1 MQAFEHQLN
10 RSTFLRGSIKIFALT
25 SLTLAGV
32 DCRPSDQIPELH
44 GISEQEYHNINA
56 IAEVFLTDSPIA
68 GFDAGKAFDDYVFG
82 HPTPLDTKSTALELA
97 GVPSSYLASIVLD
110 GSLTPLIKLSKEER
124 LKRMLGWKAS
134 SNPMKRGLFNVLRQ
148 TTFFLIS
155 SSPAFVAF
163 TGYSTSA
170 ALTPYVK

>member
-1 MQAFEHQLN
+1 MQALTQEIN
-10 RSTFLRGSIKIFALT
+10 RRAFLRGSIKLFALT
-25 SLTLAGV
+25 SLTLGGV
-32 DCRPSDQIPELH
+32 DCRPSDAVPDLR

-82 HPTPLDTKSTALELA
+82 HPAPLDTKDVALELA
-97 GVPSSYLASIVLD
+97 GVPSSLLASLVLD
-110 GSLTPLIKLSKEER
+110 ASFTPLVQLSREDR

-134 SNPMKRGLFNVLRQ
+134 DSPMKRGLFNTFRQ
-148 TTFFLIS
+148 TTFFLLS

-163 TGYSTSA
+163 TGYSTSGL
-170 ALTPYVK
+170 LTPYVK